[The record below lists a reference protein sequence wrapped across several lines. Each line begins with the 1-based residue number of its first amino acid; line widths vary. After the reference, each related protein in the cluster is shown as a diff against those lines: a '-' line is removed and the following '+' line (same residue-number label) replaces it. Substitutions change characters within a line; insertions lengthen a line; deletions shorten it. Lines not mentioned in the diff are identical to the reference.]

1 MANILKGKPVSLLI
15 DQKTK
20 EIISGKQ
27 VTLATIRVS
36 DNKDDIEILNKW
48 EIKAETSKFYR
59 SAIKNWTITDP
70 LKRKTAKDNKLNY
83 LEIFPNDLYKDGLVF
98 LINISHNCTND
109 AITRIKVI
117 SFIYSI

>member
-36 DNKDDIEILNKW
+36 DNKDDIAYENNIAK
-48 EIKAETSKFYR
+48 KAASF
-59 SAIKNWTITDP
+59 N
-70 LKRKTAKDNKLNY
+70 
-83 LEIFPNDLYKDGLVF
+83 
-98 LINISHNCTND
+98 INH
-109 AITRIKVI
+109 
-117 SFIYSI
+117 

>member
-36 DNKDDIEILNKW
+36 DNKDDIAYENNIAK
-48 EIKAETSKFYR
+48 KAANIF
-59 SAIKNWTITDP
+59 
-70 LKRKTAKDNKLNY
+70 LCVFKLNRAKLLIFLLFVALYEKKSFY
-83 LEIFPNDLYKDGLVF
+83 LYNK
-98 LINISHNCTND
+98 T
-109 AITRIKVI
+109 
-117 SFIYSI
+117 

>member
-1 MANILKGKPVSLLI
+1 MWTHGKHPF
-15 DQKTK
+15 
-20 EIISGKQ
+20 
-27 VTLATIRVS
+27 
-36 DNKDDIEILNKW
+36 NKDNNEDKILLEDWRNK
-48 EIKAETSKFYR
+48 ALNSKFYK
-59 SAIKNWTITDP
+59 SAIENWTITDP
-70 LKRKTAKDNKLNY
+70 LKRETAKDNKLNY